1 MKSSMINLF
10 KKKKKE
16 NDEVTPK
23 AEPEETMSFMLDDT
37 AELNEVEAEKT
48 IVIPDSTVQDLEEEK
63 TMNLETTMQIEDV
76 ADEDDLL
83 HDEQDLDDDDE
94 YEYVTPHYGRNAVV
108 VVLSSMLVG
117 IIITYFILKGSMSV
131 KVREELVAQGYMLT
145 NGCNAVA
152 SDIREGKTAYI
163 RGVLVTG
170 TYVEVDTTQAT
181 ATSADI
187 LSGYTAYSK
196 GTKIT
201 GTIPTYT
208 GSNIITPSA
217 SDFKIDKGY
226 YIPQDLTII
235 GSGELTS
242 SNIRKG
248 VKIFGVTGTYVGD

>member
-1 MKSSMINLF
+1 MVNFF

-16 NDEVTPK
+16 NK
-23 AEPEETMSFMLDDT
+23 EETKTEDTMSFMLDDT
-37 AELNEVEAEKT
+37 AEIKPEETEKT
-48 IVIPDSTVQDLEEEK
+48 IVISDDIVPTLEEEK
-63 TMNLETTMQIEDV
+63 TISLEKTMQITDVGEDN
-76 ADEDDLL
+76 DHL
-83 HDEQDLDDDDE
+83 HDEEDLDDDDE

-108 VVLSSMLVG
+108 VVLASMVVG
-117 IIITYFILKGSMSV
+117 IIITYFVLRGTMSV
-131 KVREELVAQGYMLT
+131 TVREELQNQGYMLT

-152 SDIREGKTAYI
+152 GDIREGKTAYI

-181 ATSADI
+181 ATAADI

-201 GTIPTYT
+201 GTIPTYQ

-226 YIPQDLTII
+226 YLPQDLTVI

-248 VKIFGVTGTYVGD
+248 VKIFGVTGSYEGK

>member
-1 MKSSMINLF
+1 MINLF

-16 NDEVTPK
+16 NEEVTQK
-23 AEPEETMSFMLDDT
+23 AELEDTMSFMLDDT
-37 AELNEVEAEKT
+37 TELNEVEPEKT
-48 IVIPDSTVQDLEEEK
+48 IVIPESAVQDLGEK
-63 TMNLETTMQIEDV
+63 TMGLDSTIQIEDV
-76 ADEDDLL
+76 ADEDDVL

-170 TYVEVDTTQAT
+170 TYVEIDTTQAT

-242 SNIRKG
+242 SNIRNG